1 MKTKKLSKLLILFL
15 SILCFSLNASAQNQN
30 DSVLIKNRAKMT
42 ITKMETKVSLTKEQK
57 RQLKDLVY
65 KRTEL
70 KAQMRRLDS
79 KNDEYKSIME
89 DYLAVKEQID
99 QVMTD
104 DQLEVLKEKSRK
116 KPGDKTNQQKNNS
129 NTK

>member
-1 MKTKKLSKLLILFL
+1 
-15 SILCFSLNASAQNQN
+15 
-30 DSVLIKNRAKMT
+30 MT

-79 KNDEYKSIME
+79 KNDEYKLIME

-116 KPGDKTNQQKNNS
+116 KPGDKTNQPKNNS

>member
-15 SILCFSLNASAQNQN
+15 SILCFSLNVSAQNQN

-79 KNDEYKSIME
+79 KNDEYKLIME

-116 KPGDKTNQQKNNS
+116 KPGDKTNQPKNNS